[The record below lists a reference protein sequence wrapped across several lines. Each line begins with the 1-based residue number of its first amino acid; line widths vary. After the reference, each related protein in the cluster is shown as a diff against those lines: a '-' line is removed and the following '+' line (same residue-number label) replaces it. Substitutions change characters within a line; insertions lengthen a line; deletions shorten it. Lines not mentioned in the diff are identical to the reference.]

1 MKRIYRFLTIGLVL
15 VVLGAGYF
23 FTNLTIFDRTFI
35 QLKTSQKVRSKMYL
49 NFDAASPLV
58 ITQNSLV

>member
-23 FTNLTIFDRTFI
+23 FTNLTIFDRVLI
-35 QLKTSQKVRSKMYL
+35 QLNT
-49 NFDAASPLV
+49 
-58 ITQNSLV
+58 

>member
-1 MKRIYRFLTIGLVL
+1 MKRIYRFLAIGLVL

-35 QLKTSQKVRSKMYL
+35 QLKTSQKVS
-49 NFDAASPLV
+49 
-58 ITQNSLV
+58 SLSLIHI

>member
-23 FTNLTIFDRTFI
+23 FTNLTIFDGTFI
-35 QLKTSQKVRSKMYL
+35 QLNTSQKESYIPFENKL
-49 NFDAASPLV
+49 NMTRLV
-58 ITQNSLV
+58 I